1 VGICAG
7 LPPVD
12 GTSAGG
18 AAVAPDRTIKVVI
31 ADDDPTT
38 TRRLIGLMQAADD
51 VVVVGEASERD
62 AVLELTDRR
71 PDVVVLDLT
80 DPPER
85 LSWTRAIA
93 ARDDSVNVIVVM
105 DADGA
110 DRSGETFRAGARGLV
125 ARTAPAEQLVQAV
138 RMVAGG
144 NRVIDATTWQA
155 SSSMPAR
162 RHAEPMVYVTK
173 RELDVLRLLAAGWTN
188 KRIGEELGIAGETVK
203 SYLDRIFRRLGVD
216 NRTDAVAKAMRA
228 GLID

>member
-1 VGICAG
+1 M
-7 LPPVD
+7 
-12 GTSAGG
+12 
-18 AAVAPDRTIKVVI
+18 
-31 ADDDPTT
+31 
-38 TRRLIGLMQAADD
+38 RRLIGLMQAADD
-51 VVVVGEASERD
+51 LVVVGETSERD
-62 AVLELTDRR
+62 AVLELTDGR

-93 ARDDSVNVIVVM
+93 TRDDSVNVIVVM
-105 DADGA
+105 DADEA
-110 DRSGETFRAGARGLV
+110 DRSGETFRAGARGVV

-144 NRVIDATTWQA
+144 NCVIDATTWQA
-155 SSSMPAR
+155 SSSMPPR
-162 RHAEPMVYVTK
+162 RRAEPMVYVTK
-173 RELDVLRLLAAGWTN
+173 RELDVLRLLAAGWSN
-188 KRIGEELGIAGETVK
+188 KRIGGELGIAAETVK